1 MNLSD
6 KCSQCDG
13 SCMGST
19 GRSDATCPLWASS
32 SLPSGGADPSMCE
45 QREGFVSTSVQ

>member
-6 KCSQCDG
+6 KHSQCDG

-19 GRSDATCPLWASS
+19 GRNAATCPLWASS
-32 SLPSGGADPSMCE
+32 DLPSGGAGE
-45 QREGFVSTSVQ
+45 QREGFVSTNVQ